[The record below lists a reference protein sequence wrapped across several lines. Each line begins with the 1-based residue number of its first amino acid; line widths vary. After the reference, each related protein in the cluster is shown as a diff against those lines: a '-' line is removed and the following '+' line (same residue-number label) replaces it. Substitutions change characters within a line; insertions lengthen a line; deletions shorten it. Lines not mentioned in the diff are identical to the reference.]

1 MYLYSICGCS
11 TAVHCVGYIVIF
23 SMLYRQWNLCSS
35 EETKCASR
43 RRHRLLRC
51 TEASRHRLLRCTKVS
66 RHRLLRCTEVSRRRL
81 LKCTEIE
88 FQIRN
93 YVECLQ
99 DADCGIILCALVL
112 FVSCHYSMCSAI
124 DLTAFPFVRWCIVGI
139 FLLGLFQIVI
149 MLCHTCYQRYCI
161 PGIAHWDMWCSL
173 QIQCFPRIF
182 KWCATA
188 VHIVCVCYPG
198 KIISFVGTVLSSV
211 KHSSC

>member
-124 DLTAFPFVRWCIVGI
+124 DLTAFPFVRWCIFWNFSAGFFPHRNNALSY
-139 FLLGLFQIVI
+139 FLSKILHSPDSTVWYVMLFTDSVFSSHFQ
-149 MLCHTCYQRYCI
+149 MMCNCS
-161 PGIAHWDMWCSL
+161 AHC
-173 QIQCFPRIF
+173 
-182 KWCATA
+182 
-188 VHIVCVCYPG
+188 VCVLPG
-198 KIISFVGTVLSSV
+198 
-211 KHSSC
+211 